1 MNLRTILSLL
11 TLFWTPACVG
21 TTGGQIIDFDAA
33 ASGPK
38 DANGELTFDI
48 EITNGT
54 RWTVDLT
61 KATLHVGAMYLDD
74 SLPVSGAQN
83 TACILP
89 GTYVA
94 EVTTGLDVD
103 LLSSGLQHFPSRGHG
118 TTLSVQAAQVW
129 LTHGDVDTI
138 ADPDPYPILD
148 IEGTASL
155 GSDVRPFVGTITI
168 SSNRAN
174 TAGNFPGAYP
184 ICKQRIVSPIP
195 TTVGVQAAGGLLL
208 TIDPRQLFNNV
219 DFGQLA
225 NVSGSYVFSD
235 DPSDS
240 NPSSLTFYS
249 QPSANLYSNLV
260 SAGST
265 NGPNLYSFEWDPN
278 L

>member
-1 MNLRTILSLL
+1 MNPRTMHRLL
-11 TLFWTPACVG
+11 TPFCVSACVG

-33 ASGPK
+33 AAGPK
-38 DANGELTFDI
+38 DANGELNFDI
-48 EITNGT
+48 ELTNGT
-54 RWTVDLT
+54 HWNVDLT
-61 KATLHVGAMYLDD
+61 KATVHVGAVYLDD

-94 EVTTGLDVD
+94 EVTTGLDVN
-103 LLSSGLQHFPSRGHG
+103 LLSNAPQHFPSRGHG
-118 TTLSVQAAQVW
+118 TTLAVQAAQVW

-138 ADPDPYPILD
+138 ADANPYPILD
-148 IEGTASL
+148 VEGTASL
-155 GSDVRPFVGTITI
+155 GSNVRPFVGQITI
-168 SSNRAN
+168 SNNRAN
-174 TAGNFPGAYP
+174 TSGSFPGAYP

-240 NPSSLTFYS
+240 NPSSPTFYS
-249 QPSANLYSNLV
+249 QPSVNLYSNLM
-260 SAGST
+260 SAGTT
-265 NGPNLYSFEWDPN
+265 NGPNLYSFEWDAN
-278 L
+278 R